1 MKKIKNIPNISAIK
15 ISICFEIE
23 DRKDH
28 FTHSFFKYPAKFP
41 SEVANWS
48 IRNFSK
54 KNDLILD
61 CFAGSG
67 TSIVEALML
76 GRRPL
81 AIDSDPLS
89 KIIIKAK
96 TYILNKREILIIRN
110 NLNNL
115 IKYNKIKFYPDLVNL
130 KKWFPK
136 INIQKLS
143 DIKANI
149 ECFKISNKNVY
160 NFLLVCFASIIRKCS
175 FADNVSPK
183 PYISS
188 RIKKIPQDPIKLFL
202 NVVERNLKVFEIKLR
217 KINCKVK
224 FIGNDARSNIHR
236 NFSGKIAHVIASPP
250 YINAFDYTR
259 ILRLENLW
267 LDNFKSKNII
277 EIKKKQIGTEIVSAS
292 EYLQKPISL
301 NIDSLDRIILKVYK
315 SDKRRAHIVLKY
327 FKDMKININVV
338 YNSLKK
344 DGIYTLVVGDCS
356 IKGVYFD
363 ISKYLT
369 ILAQN
374 NGFILIKK
382 FSYIIKNPY
391 LRIPRS
397 GKGGKIKFDKIIV
410 LKKC

>member
-15 ISICFEIE
+15 NSICFEIE

>member
-15 ISICFEIE
+15 NSICFEIE

-96 TYILNKREILIIRN
+96 TYILNKREIVIIRN

>member
-15 ISICFEIE
+15 NSICFEIE
-23 DRKDH
+23 DRKNH

-96 TYILNKREILIIRN
+96 TYILNKREILIIRK

-115 IKYNKIKFYPDLVNL
+115 IKYNKIKFYPDLVDL

-136 INIQKLS
+136 INILKLS

-188 RIKKIPQDPIKLFL
+188 RIKKIPHDPIKLFL
-202 NVVERNLKVFEIKLR
+202 NVVERNLKVFEIKLS

-224 FIGNDARSNIHR
+224 FIGNDARSNIPR

-292 EYLQKPISL
+292 EYLQKPIPL

-369 ILAQN
+369 ILAKN